1 MKQNTHTTLYDNN
14 MFVKIPSIKENVSVV
29 ESFIENIGEKI
40 KIEESIYG
48 NVLVSV
54 TEAVNNAIVH
64 GNKEDKN
71 KKVRLAL
78 KQNKKSV
85 RFVVE
90 DEGVGFD
97 FDSLPDPTNPKNIEK
112 VKGRGV
118 FLIRSLSD
126 KTTFKHGGRT
136 VEMLFKL

>member
-1 MKQNTHTTLYDNN
+1 

-29 ESFIENIGEKI
+29 ESFIENVGEKI
-40 KIEESIYG
+40 RIEESIYG

-64 GNKEDKN
+64 GNKEDIN

-97 FDSLPDPTNPKNIEK
+97 FDNLPDPTNPKNIEK
-112 VKGRGV
+112 VKGRGI
-118 FLIRSLSD
+118 FLIRNLSD

>member
-1 MKQNTHTTLYDNN
+1 

-29 ESFIENIGEKI
+29 ESFIENVGEKI
-40 KIEESIYG
+40 RIEEAIYG

-71 KKVRLAL
+71 KKVRLGL

-85 RFVVE
+85 RFIVE
-90 DEGVGFD
+90 DEGMGFD
-97 FDSLPDPTNPKNIEK
+97 HNTLPDPTNPNNLEK
-112 VKGRGV
+112 VKGRGR
-118 FLIRSLSD
+118 FLIKSLSD
-126 KTTFKHGGRT
+126 KTTFKQGGRI

>member
-1 MKQNTHTTLYDNN
+1 

-29 ESFIENIGEKI
+29 ESFIENVGEKI
-40 KIEESIYG
+40 LIEEAIYG

-71 KKVRLAL
+71 KKVRLGL

-85 RFVVE
+85 RFIVE
-90 DEGVGFD
+90 DEGMGFD
-97 FDSLPDPTNPKNIEK
+97 HNTLPDPTNPKNLEK
-112 VKGRGV
+112 VKGRGI
-118 FLIRSLSD
+118 FLIKSLSD
-126 KTTFKHGGRT
+126 KTTFKQGGRI

>member
-1 MKQNTHTTLYDNN
+1 MV
-14 MFVKIPSIKENVSVV
+14 VKIPSIKENVSVV
-29 ESFIENIGEKI
+29 ESFIENIGEKV
-40 KIEESIYG
+40 SIQEAVYG

-71 KKVRLAL
+71 KKVRLGL

-85 RFVVE
+85 RFIVE
-90 DEGVGFD
+90 DEGMGFD
-97 FDSLPDPTNPKNIEK
+97 HNNLPDPTNPKNLEK
-112 VKGRGV
+112 VKGRGI
-118 FLIRSLSD
+118 FLIKSLSD
-126 KTTFKHGGRT
+126 KTTFKQNGRV

>member
-1 MKQNTHTTLYDNN
+1 

-29 ESFIENIGEKI
+29 ESFIDNVGEKI
-40 KIEESIYG
+40 KIQEAIYG

-71 KKVRLAL
+71 KKVRLGL

-90 DEGVGFD
+90 DEGIGFD
-97 FDSLPDPTNPKNIEK
+97 YNNLPDPTNPKNIDK
-112 VKGRGV
+112 VKGMGI
-118 FLIRSLSD
+118 FLIKSLSD
-126 KTTFKHGGRT
+126 KTTFKRGGRV

>member
-1 MKQNTHTTLYDNN
+1 

-29 ESFIENIGEKI
+29 ESFIENVGEKI
-40 KIEESIYG
+40 RIEEAIYG

-71 KKVRLAL
+71 KKVRLGL

-85 RFVVE
+85 RFIVG
-90 DEGVGFD
+90 DEGTGFD
-97 FDSLPDPTNPKNIEK
+97 HNTLPDPTNPKNLEK
-112 VKGRGV
+112 VKGRGI
-118 FLIRSLSD
+118 FLIKSLSD
-126 KTTFKHGGRT
+126 KTTFKQGGRV

>member
-1 MKQNTHTTLYDNN
+1 

-29 ESFIENIGEKI
+29 ESFIENVGEKI
-40 KIEESIYG
+40 RIEEAIYG

-71 KKVRLAL
+71 KKVRLGL

-85 RFVVE
+85 RFIVE
-90 DEGVGFD
+90 DEGMGFD
-97 FDSLPDPTNPKNIEK
+97 HNTLPDPTNPKNIEK
-112 VKGRGV
+112 VKGRGI
-118 FLIRSLSD
+118 FLIKSLSD
-126 KTTFKHGGRT
+126 KTTFKQNGRV

>member
-1 MKQNTHTTLYDNN
+1 
-14 MFVKIPSIKENVSVV
+14 MFVKIPSIKEKVSVV
-29 ESFIENIGEKI
+29 ESFIENVGEKI
-40 KIEESIYG
+40 RIEETIYG

-71 KKVRLAL
+71 KKVRLGL

-85 RFVVE
+85 RFIVE
-90 DEGVGFD
+90 DEGMGFD
-97 FDSLPDPTNPKNIEK
+97 HNTLPDPTNPKNIEK
-112 VKGRGV
+112 VKGRGI
-118 FLIRSLSD
+118 FLIKSLSD
-126 KTTFKHGGRT
+126 KTTFKQGGRV

>member
-1 MKQNTHTTLYDNN
+1 

-29 ESFIENIGEKI
+29 ESFIENVGEKI
-40 KIEESIYG
+40 RIEEAIYG

-85 RFVVE
+85 RFIVE
-90 DEGVGFD
+90 DEGMGFD
-97 FDSLPDPTNPKNIEK
+97 HNTLPDPTNPKNIEK
-112 VKGRGV
+112 VKGRGI
-118 FLIRSLSD
+118 FLIKSLSD
-126 KTTFKHGGRT
+126 KTTFKQGGRV

>member
-1 MKQNTHTTLYDNN
+1 

-29 ESFIENIGEKI
+29 ESFIENVGEKI
-40 KIEESIYG
+40 RIEETIYG

-71 KKVRLAL
+71 KKVRLGI

-85 RFVVE
+85 RFIVE
-90 DEGVGFD
+90 DEGMGFD
-97 FDSLPDPTNPKNIEK
+97 YNTLPDPTNPKNLEK
-112 VKGRGV
+112 VKGRGI
-118 FLIRSLSD
+118 FLIKSLSD
-126 KTTFKHGGRT
+126 KTTFKQGGRV

>member
-1 MKQNTHTTLYDNN
+1 

-29 ESFIENIGEKI
+29 ESFIENVGEKI
-40 KIEESIYG
+40 RIDEAIYG

-71 KKVRLAL
+71 KKVRLGL

-85 RFVVE
+85 RFIVE
-90 DEGVGFD
+90 DEGMGFD
-97 FDSLPDPTNPKNIEK
+97 HNTLPDPTNPKNLEK
-112 VKGRGV
+112 VKGRGI
-118 FLIRSLSD
+118 FLIKSLSD
-126 KTTFKHGGRT
+126 KTTFKQGGR
-136 VEMLFKL
+136 VIEMLFKL

>member
-1 MKQNTHTTLYDNN
+1 

-29 ESFIENIGEKI
+29 ESFIENVGEKI

-64 GNKEDKN
+64 GNKEDKT
-71 KKVRLAL
+71 KKVKLGL
-78 KQNKKSV
+78 KKNKKSV

-97 FDSLPDPTNPKNIEK
+97 YDNLPDPTSPKNLDK
-112 VKGRGV
+112 VKGRGI
-118 FLIRSLSD
+118 FLIKSLSD
-126 KTTFKHGGRT
+126 KTTFKNGGRMI
-136 VEMLFKL
+136 EMLFKL

>member
-1 MKQNTHTTLYDNN
+1 MV
-14 MFVKIPSIKENVSVV
+14 VKIPSIKENVSVV
-29 ESFIENIGEKI
+29 ESFIENIGEKV
-40 KIEESIYG
+40 SIQETVYG

-71 KKVRLAL
+71 KKVRLGL
-78 KQNKKSV
+78 KKNKKSV

-90 DEGVGFD
+90 DEGNGFD
-97 FDSLPDPTNPKNIEK
+97 FNNLPDPTNPKNLEK
-112 VKGRGV
+112 VKGRCI
-118 FLIRSLSD
+118 FLIKSLSD
-126 KTTFKHGGRT
+126 KTTFKRGGRT

>member
-1 MKQNTHTTLYDNN
+1 

-29 ESFIENIGEKI
+29 ESFIENAGKKI
-40 KIEESIYG
+40 RIEEAIYG

-71 KKVRLAL
+71 KKVRLVL

-85 RFVVE
+85 RFIVE
-90 DEGVGFD
+90 DEGMGFD
-97 FDSLPDPTNPKNIEK
+97 HNTLPDPTDPKNLEK
-112 VKGRGV
+112 VKGRGI
-118 FLIRSLSD
+118 FLIKSLSD
-126 KTTFKHGGRT
+126 KTTFKQGGRV

>member
-1 MKQNTHTTLYDNN
+1 
-14 MFVKIPSIKENVSVV
+14 MFVKIPSLKENVSVV
-29 ESFIENIGEKI
+29 ESFIENVGEKI
-40 KIEESIYG
+40 RIEEAIYG

-85 RFVVE
+85 RFIVE
-90 DEGVGFD
+90 DEGMGFD
-97 FDSLPDPTNPKNIEK
+97 HNTLPDPTNPKNLEK
-112 VKGRGV
+112 VKGRGI
-118 FLIRSLSD
+118 FLIKSLSD
-126 KTTFKHGGRT
+126 KTTFKQGGRV

>member
-1 MKQNTHTTLYDNN
+1 

-29 ESFIENIGEKI
+29 ESFIENVGEKI
-40 KIEESIYG
+40 RIEETIYG

-71 KKVRLAL
+71 KKVRLGL

-85 RFVVE
+85 RFIVE
-90 DEGVGFD
+90 DEGTGFD
-97 FDSLPDPTNPKNIEK
+97 HNTLPDPTNPKNLEK
-112 VKGRGV
+112 VKGRGI
-118 FLIRSLSD
+118 FLIKSLSD
-126 KTTFKHGGRT
+126 KTTFKQGGRV

>member
-1 MKQNTHTTLYDNN
+1 
-14 MFVKIPSIKENVSVV
+14 MFVKIPSLKENVSVV
-29 ESFIENIGEKI
+29 ESFIENVGEKI
-40 KIEESIYG
+40 RIEEAIYG

-71 KKVRLAL
+71 KKVRLGL

-85 RFVVE
+85 RFIVE
-90 DEGVGFD
+90 DEGIGFD
-97 FDSLPDPTNPKNIEK
+97 HNTLPDPTNPKNLEK
-112 VKGRGV
+112 VKGRGI
-118 FLIRSLSD
+118 FLIKNLSD
-126 KTTFKHGGRT
+126 KTTFKQGGRV

>member
-1 MKQNTHTTLYDNN
+1 

-40 KIEESIYG
+40 RIEEAIYG

-71 KKVRLAL
+71 KKVRLGL

-85 RFVVE
+85 RFIVE
-90 DEGVGFD
+90 DEGMGFD
-97 FDSLPDPTNPKNIEK
+97 HNNLPDPTNPKNLEK
-112 VKGRGV
+112 VKGRGI
-118 FLIRSLSD
+118 FLIKSLSD
-126 KTTFKHGGRT
+126 KTTFKQNGRV

>member
-1 MKQNTHTTLYDNN
+1 

-29 ESFIENIGEKI
+29 ESFIENVGEKI
-40 KIEESIYG
+40 RIEETIYG

-71 KKVRLAL
+71 KKVRLGL
-78 KQNKKSV
+78 KQNKKSI
-85 RFVVE
+85 RFIVE
-90 DEGVGFD
+90 DEGMGFD
-97 FDSLPDPTNPKNIEK
+97 HNTLPDPTNPKNIEK
-112 VKGRGV
+112 VKGRGI
-118 FLIRSLSD
+118 FLIKSLSD
-126 KTTFKHGGRT
+126 KTTFKQGGRV

>member
-1 MKQNTHTTLYDNN
+1 

-29 ESFIENIGEKI
+29 ESFIENVGEKI
-40 KIEESIYG
+40 RIEETIYG

-71 KKVRLAL
+71 KKVRLGL

-85 RFVVE
+85 RFIVE
-90 DEGVGFD
+90 DEGMGFD
-97 FDSLPDPTNPKNIEK
+97 HNTLPDPTNPKNIEK
-112 VKGRGV
+112 VKGRGI
-118 FLIRSLSD
+118 FLIKSLSD
-126 KTTFKHGGRT
+126 KTTFKQNGRV

>member
-1 MKQNTHTTLYDNN
+1 
-14 MFVKIPSIKENVSVV
+14 MFVKIPSIKENVSIV
-29 ESFIENIGEKI
+29 ESFIENVGEKI
-40 KIEESIYG
+40 RIEEAIYG

-71 KKVRLAL
+71 KKVRLGI

-85 RFVVE
+85 RFIVE
-90 DEGVGFD
+90 DEGMGFD
-97 FDSLPDPTNPKNIEK
+97 HNTLPDPTNPKNIEK
-112 VKGRGV
+112 VKGRGI
-118 FLIRSLSD
+118 FLIKSLSD
-126 KTTFKHGGRT
+126 KTTFKQGGRV

>member
-1 MKQNTHTTLYDNN
+1 

-29 ESFIENIGEKI
+29 ESFIENVGEKI
-40 KIEESIYG
+40 KIEETIYG

-71 KKVRLAL
+71 KKVRLGL

-85 RFVVE
+85 RFIVE
-90 DEGVGFD
+90 DEGMGFD
-97 FDSLPDPTNPKNIEK
+97 HNTLPDPTNPKNLEK
-112 VKGRGV
+112 VKGRGI
-118 FLIRSLSD
+118 FLIKSLSD
-126 KTTFKHGGRT
+126 KTTFKQGGRV

>member
-1 MKQNTHTTLYDNN
+1 MV
-14 MFVKIPSIKENVSVV
+14 VKIPSIKENVSVV
-29 ESFIENIGEKI
+29 ESFIENIGEKV
-40 KIEESIYG
+40 SIQETVYG

-71 KKVRLAL
+71 KKVRLGL
-78 KQNKKSV
+78 KKNKKSV

-90 DEGVGFD
+90 DEGNGFD
-97 FDSLPDPTNPKNIEK
+97 FNNLPDPTNPKNLEK
-112 VKGRGV
+112 VKGRGT
-118 FLIRSLSD
+118 FLIKSLSD
-126 KTTFKHGGRT
+126 KTTFKRGGRT

>member
-1 MKQNTHTTLYDNN
+1 

-29 ESFIENIGEKI
+29 ESFIENVGEKI
-40 KIEESIYG
+40 RIEEAIYG

-71 KKVRLAL
+71 KKVRLGL

-85 RFVVE
+85 RFIVE
-90 DEGVGFD
+90 DEGMGFD
-97 FDSLPDPTNPKNIEK
+97 HNTLPDPTNPKNLEK
-112 VKGRGV
+112 VKGRGI
-118 FLIRSLSD
+118 FLIKSLSD
-126 KTTFKHGGRT
+126 KTTFKQGGRI

>member
-1 MKQNTHTTLYDNN
+1 

-40 KIEESIYG
+40 RIEEAIYG

-71 KKVRLAL
+71 KKVRLGL

-85 RFVVE
+85 RFIVE
-90 DEGVGFD
+90 DEGMGFD
-97 FDSLPDPTNPKNIEK
+97 HNALPDPTNPKNLEK
-112 VKGRGV
+112 VKGRGI
-118 FLIRSLSD
+118 FLIKSLSD
-126 KTTFKHGGRT
+126 KTTFKQNGRV

>member
-1 MKQNTHTTLYDNN
+1 M
-14 MFVKIPSIKENVSVV
+14 
-29 ESFIENIGEKI
+29 ESFIENVGEKI
-40 KIEESIYG
+40 RIEEAIYG

-85 RFVVE
+85 RFIVE
-90 DEGVGFD
+90 DEGMGFD
-97 FDSLPDPTNPKNIEK
+97 HNTLPDPTNPKNIEK
-112 VKGRGV
+112 VKGRGI
-118 FLIRSLSD
+118 FLIKSLSD
-126 KTTFKHGGRT
+126 KTTFKQGGRV

>member
-1 MKQNTHTTLYDNN
+1 
-14 MFVKIPSIKENVSVV
+14 MFVKIPSLKENVSIV
-29 ESFIENIGEKI
+29 ESFIENVGEKI
-40 KIEESIYG
+40 RIEEAIYG

-71 KKVRLAL
+71 KKVRLGL

-85 RFVVE
+85 RFIVE
-90 DEGVGFD
+90 DEGMGFD
-97 FDSLPDPTNPKNIEK
+97 HNTLPDPTNPKNLEK
-112 VKGRGV
+112 VKGRGI
-118 FLIRSLSD
+118 FLIKNLSD
-126 KTTFKHGGRT
+126 KTTFKQGGRV

>member
-1 MKQNTHTTLYDNN
+1 

-29 ESFIENIGEKI
+29 ESFIENVGEKI
-40 KIEESIYG
+40 RIEEAIYG

-85 RFVVE
+85 RFIVE
-90 DEGVGFD
+90 DEGMGFD
-97 FDSLPDPTNPKNIEK
+97 HNTLPDPTNPKNLEK
-112 VKGRGV
+112 VKGRGI
-118 FLIRSLSD
+118 FLIKSLSD
-126 KTTFKHGGRT
+126 KTTFKQGGRV